1 MPVISAVQKL
11 QAEGKDVVLFQP
23 NERIAG
29 ASVFYLQAYLPIL
42 QTEAELRSYLTAKP
56 GNVALL
62 DRTEQLSEKVT
73 VIKEMSINRQPYF
86 FVEQ

>member
-1 MPVISAVQKL
+1 M
-11 QAEGKDVVLFQP
+11 VLFHP
-23 NERIAG
+23 NERLAG

-42 QTEAELRSYLTAKP
+42 QTEAELRAYLSARP

-73 VIKEMSINRQPYF
+73 VIKQMTINRQPYF